1 MSQNSPNRAVENDAG
16 LREGVVHLIEV
27 SDSQI
32 TNLNSQ
38 VNWLIRQVQDLNTK
52 MASIF
57 TRIEEQDRS
66 LEECNSNLNS
76 QSADLTKQ
84 VQDLNGKMV
93 LIVTRVEEQDRSL
106 EECNSN
112 LNSQNAD
119 MTKHVQDLNSK
130 VSEQKR
136 LTEASNKD
144 LMTLLE
150 RQQEEQQQRLEN
162 QGKEQGAQVANL
174 VQQMQDLRSKMSSI
188 YEEMGKHKQL
198 TETFN
203 NNLTN
208 LMEKQ
213 KERERLEIEEA
224 AKKAEAEAKKA
235 EAAAELRQ
243 RLGIMANRPNSLSSL
258 RKSNSLSRFGK
269 PNS

>member
-1 MSQNSPNRAVENDAG
+1 MV
-16 LREGVVHLIEV
+16 
-27 SDSQI
+27 
-32 TNLNSQ
+32 
-38 VNWLIRQVQDLNTK
+38 
-52 MASIF
+52 SIF
-57 TRIEEQDRS
+57 TRIEEQNRS

-84 VQDLNGKMV
+84 VQDLNTKMAS
-93 LIVTRVEEQDRSL
+93 IFTRVEEQNRSL
-106 EECNSN
+106 KECNSN
-112 LNSQNAD
+112 LNSQSAD
-119 MTKHVQDLNSK
+119 LTKQVQDLNNK

-150 RQQEEQQQRLEN
+150 RQQEEQQKRLEN
-162 QGKEQGAQVANL
+162 QGKEQGAQVADL

-213 KERERLEIEEA
+213 KERERLEKDYKYWLEV
-224 AKKAEAEAKKA
+224 AKKQEVAKNQ
-235 EAAAELRQ
+235 EVVNNMVAAAESWQ
-243 RLGIMANRPNSLSSL
+243 KFGIPNSLSSL